1 MSSPKG
7 FPFEFWPRE
16 RQFPLL
22 PNLVFVFPRQ
32 FSKSNSSQVTLT
44 NLDFDATGSY
54 YCEVS
59 IDNPIFTK
67 ASNEVH
73 LHVIGEFIWLDNKS
87 FFTTR
92 NVPTVKQTG
101 PPKIM
106 FKKKLFVVGEN
117 LIANCT
123 TTRAKP
129 HPHITWLINGKKV
142 KRNKNCC
149 ASITTKIREKELAA
163 IKTIRSARHDMQTP
177 HTLTHKTI
185 FNDHSRWERKRM
197 SWIS

>member
-1 MSSPKG
+1 M
-7 FPFEFWPRE
+7 
-16 RQFPLL
+16 
-22 PNLVFVFPRQ
+22 
-32 FSKSNSSQVTLT
+32 

-73 LHVIGEFIWLDNKS
+73 LHVIGKCFNHQPAVQYSGIQQMLMS
-87 FFTTR
+87 LILS
-92 NVPTVKQTG
+92 VKQTG
-101 PPKIM
+101 PPKIL

-142 KRNKNCC
+142 KRNKIVLQGKKLNQK
-149 ASITTKIREKELAA
+149 AELEKI
-163 IKTIRSARHDMQTP
+163 
-177 HTLTHKTI
+177 
-185 FNDHSRWERKRM
+185 
-197 SWIS
+197 